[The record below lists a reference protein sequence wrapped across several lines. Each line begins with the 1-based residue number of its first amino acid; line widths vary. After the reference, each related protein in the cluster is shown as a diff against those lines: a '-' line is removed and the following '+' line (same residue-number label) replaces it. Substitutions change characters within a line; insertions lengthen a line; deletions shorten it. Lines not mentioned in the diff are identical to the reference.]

1 MLKQKTPDRASTN
14 KEVKPDPL
22 ARFKKS
28 RDASRALQETK
39 LAEGVQGINR
49 YVEDVEGDWLENWS
63 DNKE

>member
-1 MLKQKTPDRASTN
+1 MLKQRRPDRTSDN
-14 KEVKPDPL
+14 NEVKPDPL
-22 ARFKKS
+22 ARFKKA

-63 DNKE
+63 DDEG